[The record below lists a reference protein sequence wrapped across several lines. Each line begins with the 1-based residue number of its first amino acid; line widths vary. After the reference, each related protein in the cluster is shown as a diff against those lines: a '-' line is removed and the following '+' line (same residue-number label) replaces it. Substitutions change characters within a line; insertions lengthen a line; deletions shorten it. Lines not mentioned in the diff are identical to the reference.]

1 MSVIITNV
9 VKEFE
14 DAGGRTVRAVD
25 DVSLEVRAGEFV
37 TLLGPSGCGKTTTLR
52 MIAGF
57 ELPTSGTIRI
67 AGKDMTRVP
76 AHARDTPMVFQSYA
90 LFPHLSVRDNA
101 SFGLEMRKM
110 DMARARAKVDEL
122 AALMGLSELLERS
135 PHQLSGGQQ
144 QRVALLRA
152 LVTEP
157 KVLLFDEPL
166 SNLDARLRVGMR
178 TEIRKIQRRAGITGI
193 YVTHDRE
200 EAMVLSDRIV
210 VMERGKIAQTG
221 TPRDVYG
228 RPETRFVA
236 TFLGD
241 ATFVP
246 GEVLRRES
254 AGVLVSCPL
263 GQVSCSTGSAVEAGA
278 KVELVVR
285 PEVVRVEPLRSDGV
299 GARAIVK
306 TVTYLG
312 AEVAY
317 ELELAGTP
325 LLGHMPA
332 NEATELAEGAEVTLT
347 LDGPVHALGA

>member
-1 MSVIITNV
+1 MSVILSHV

-57 ELPTSGTIRI
+57 ELPTSGTITI
-67 AGKDMTRVP
+67 DGKDMTRVP

-90 LFPHLSVRDNA
+90 LFPHLTVRDNA
-101 SFGLEMRKM
+101 LFGLQMRKIEK
-110 DMARARAKVDEL
+110 ARARAKVDEL
-122 AALMGLSELLERS
+122 AALMGLSELLDRS

-178 TEIRKIQRRAGITGI
+178 TEIRKIQRRAGITGL

-210 VMERGKIAQTG
+210 VMESAKIAQVG

-228 RPETRFVA
+228 KPATRFVA

-246 GEVLRRES
+246 GTVVRREG
-254 AGVLVSCPL
+254 AGVVVDCPM
-263 GQVSCSTGSAVEAGA
+263 GQVSCSTGSTELAAGA
-278 KVELVVR
+278 KLELVVR
-285 PEVVRVEPLRSDGV
+285 PEVVRVEPLRAGV
-299 GARAIVK
+299 GARAIVR

-312 AEVAY
+312 AEVSY

-325 LLGHMPA
+325 LLGNMPA
-332 NEATELAEGAEVTLT
+332 NEATELAEGAEVSLT
-347 LDGPVHALGA
+347 LDGPVHALAA